1 MITAQDIREKTFEKS
16 TFGGYAMNEVDDFL
30 DEMADELTASQ
41 KEMATLRA
49 KMKIL
54 VDKIEEYR
62 NSEEDMHKALVSAQK
77 TARTIEDTA
86 QEKADAIL
94 AEAQEKADALLAEA
108 REKVAAVTGNLGTL
122 REAEELRLQKA
133 QTAAGDYIQKA
144 TTKLTETLAFLRTLQ
159 DADLVGAI
167 VTPAPDE
174 RKAIPAPA
182 EEAPAEPAEEAPAEE
197 EPKAPNATGE
207 ADYFTAFK
215 EAVFQDAEPTV
226 DDILQDA
233 DDGSSLF
240 ND

>member
-41 KEMATLRA
+41 KELATMRA
-49 KMKIL
+49 KMKVL

-77 TARTIEDTA
+77 TARTIEETA
-86 QEKADAIL
+86 Q
-94 AEAQEKADALLAEA
+94 QNADALLADAQAKADAMLAEA
-108 REKVAAVTGNLGTL
+108 QAKVDAVTGNLSHL
-122 REAEELRLQKA
+122 REAEELRLQQA
-133 QTAAGDYIQKA
+133 QTAAGEYIQKA
-144 TTKLTETLAFLRTLQ
+144 TSKLSDTLAFLRKLQ

-182 EEAPAEPAEEAPAEE
+182 EEAPAEEAPTE
-197 EPKAPNATGE
+197 EPKAPNATGDP
-207 ADYFTAFK
+207 DYFKAFE
-215 EAVFQDAEPTV
+215 EAVYQDAEAAA
-226 DDILQDA
+226 DDILKDV
-233 DDGSSLF
+233 DDNTSLF

>member
-30 DEMADELTASQ
+30 DEMADELTSSQ
-41 KEMATLRA
+41 KELATMRA
-49 KMKIL
+49 KMKVL

-77 TARTIEDTA
+77 TARTIEETA
-86 QEKADAIL
+86 Q
-94 AEAQEKADALLAEA
+94 QNADALLADAQAKADAMLAEA
-108 REKVAAVTGNLGTL
+108 QAKVDAVTGNLSHL
-122 REAEELRLQKA
+122 REAEELRLQQA

-144 TTKLTETLAFLRTLQ
+144 TSKLTETLAFLHTLQ

-182 EEAPAEPAEEAPAEE
+182 EAPEEAPAEAPAEE
-197 EPKAPNATGE
+197 ESAPNAGDE
-207 ADYFTAFK
+207 PDYFKAFE
-215 EAVFQDAEPTV
+215 EAVYQDAEAAA
-226 DDILQDA
+226 DDILKDV
-233 DDGSSLF
+233 DDNTSLF

>member
-41 KEMATLRA
+41 KELATMRA

-54 VDKIEEYR
+54 VEKIEEYR

-86 QEKADAIL
+86 Q
-94 AEAQEKADALLAEA
+94 QKADALLADA
-108 REKVAAVTGNLGTL
+108 QAKADAMLADAQAKVDAVTGNLSHL
-122 REAEELRLQKA
+122 REAEELRLQQA
-133 QTAAGDYIQKA
+133 QTAAGEYIQKA
-144 TTKLTETLAFLRTLQ
+144 TSKLTDTLAFLRKLQ

-182 EEAPAEPAEEAPAEE
+182 EEVPVQETPAEEA
-197 EPKAPNATGE
+197 KAPNATGDP
-207 ADYFTAFK
+207 DYFKAFEK
-215 EAVFQDAEPTV
+215 AVYQDGENAA
-226 DDILQDA
+226 DDILKDV
-233 DDGSSLF
+233 DDSTSLF

>member
-41 KEMATLRA
+41 KEMATMRA

-54 VDKIEEYR
+54 VEKIEEYR
-62 NSEEDMHKALVSAQK
+62 KSEDDMHKALVSAQK

-86 QEKADAIL
+86 Q
-94 AEAQEKADALLAEA
+94 QKADALLADAQQKADAMLAEA
-108 REKVAAVTGNLGTL
+108 REKVESVTGNLSHL

-133 QTAAGDYIQKA
+133 QTAAGEYIQKA
-144 TTKLTETLAFLRTLQ
+144 TSKLTETLTFLRTLQ

-197 EPKAPNATGE
+197 PKVPNATGDP
-207 ADYFTAFK
+207 DYFKAFE
-215 EAVFQDAEPTV
+215 EAVYQDAEPAI
-226 DDILQDA
+226 DDILQDV
-233 DDGSSLF
+233 DDNASLF